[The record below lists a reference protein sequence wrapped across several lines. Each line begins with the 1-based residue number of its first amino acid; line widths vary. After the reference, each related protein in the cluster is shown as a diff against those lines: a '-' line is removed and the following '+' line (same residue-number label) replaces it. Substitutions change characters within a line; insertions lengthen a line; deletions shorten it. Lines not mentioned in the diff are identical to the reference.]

1 MDFEGKTR
9 DFSFRQGIE
18 EDDLKAGGQNG
29 EMNWGVEANM
39 RRDINESVPC
49 LTLKSMFDNTIACFH
64 QHYLRISSSS
74 AVVF

>member
-1 MDFEGKTR
+1 MDFEGETR

-18 EDDLKAGGQNG
+18 DDLKTVRQNG

-49 LTLKSMFDNTIACFH
+49 LTLKSMFDNTIACFY
-64 QHYLRISSSS
+64 QLSLRISSSS
-74 AVVF
+74 AVLF